1 MMEKYGVSFD
11 DLPPTEDQV
20 QTLLKLAVDLGI
32 TYTAP
37 QSRAEADMKIQ
48 RYTEMKMEK
57 ES

>member
-37 QSRAEADMKIQ
+37 HSRAEADMKIQ